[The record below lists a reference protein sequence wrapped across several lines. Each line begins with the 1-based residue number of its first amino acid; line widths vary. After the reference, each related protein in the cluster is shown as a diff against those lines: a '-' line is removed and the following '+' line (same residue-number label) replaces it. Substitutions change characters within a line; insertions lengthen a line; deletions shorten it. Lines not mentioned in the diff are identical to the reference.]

1 MKNRHLLQED
11 AKANEAVYMN
21 KTLSKEIMKKSGLRN
36 MSLNTSSGLEK
47 RYIIINDKTL
57 CVYYERRKINFMALL
72 MLVS

>member
-36 MSLNTSSGLEK
+36 KSLNTSSGLEK
-47 RYIIINDKTL
+47 KIYNNDKTL
-57 CVYYERRKINFMALL
+57 RVYYERRKRNFMALL

>member
-1 MKNRHLLQED
+1 
-11 AKANEAVYMN
+11 
-21 KTLSKEIMKKSGLRN
+21 MKKSGLRN

>member
-1 MKNRHLLQED
+1 
-11 AKANEAVYMN
+11 MN

-57 CVYYERRKINFMALL
+57 RVCYERRKRNFMALL